1 MMEVEDRLQPL
12 GVAVGV
18 VLVVG
23 SLGTLLG
30 APWASGGAVVTLLQ
44 LLGVA
49 LGVALGA
56 GLALLSYGAEPGG
69 S

>member
-1 MMEVEDRLQPL
+1 MVTVEDRLEPL

-18 VLVVG
+18 VLVLG

-30 APWASGGAVVTLLQ
+30 SPWSTGGAVVTVLQ
-44 LLGVA
+44 LVGVVLGV
-49 LGVALGA
+49 GVGV
-56 GLALLSYGAEPGG
+56 GLAWLSYGAGA

>member
-1 MMEVEDRLQPL
+1 MMNVEDRLEPL

-18 VLVVG
+18 VLVLG

-30 APWASGGAVVTLLQ
+30 APWASGSAVVTVLQ
-44 LLGVA
+44 LVGVA
-49 LGVALGA
+49 LGVAVGA
-56 GLALLSYGAEPGG
+56 GLAWLSYGAGPRA

>member
-1 MMEVEDRLQPL
+1 MMNVEDRLEPL
-12 GVAVGV
+12 GVVVGV
-18 VLVVG
+18 VLVLG

-44 LLGVA
+44 LLGVRLVVG
-49 LGVALGA
+49 LGL
-56 GLALLSYGAEPGG
+56 GLALLSYGVGLGA